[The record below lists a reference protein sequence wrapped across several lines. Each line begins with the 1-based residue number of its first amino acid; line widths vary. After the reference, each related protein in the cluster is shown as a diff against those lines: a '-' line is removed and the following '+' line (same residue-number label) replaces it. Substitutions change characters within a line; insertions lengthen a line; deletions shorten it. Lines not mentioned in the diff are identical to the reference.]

1 MLNTIAELPEQT
13 KHANQLLEEE
23 EQNEII
29 HHLAHHPTSGHLIQ
43 GTGGIRKLRWSR
55 GSQGKS
61 GGVRVIYYY
70 YNEGF
75 PLYLLTLYG
84 KHENENLTKAQR
96 NELAKIVEIIKTA
109 LLKTLNKRI

>member
-1 MLNTIAELPEQT
+1 MLNTIAELPEYT
-13 KHANQLLEEE
+13 KHANKLLEEE

-29 HHLAHHPTSGHLIQ
+29 HHLAHSPTSGHLIQ

-75 PLYLLTLYG
+75 PLYLLTIYG
-84 KHENENLTKAQR
+84 KHQKENLTKAQR
-96 NELAKIVEIIKTA
+96 NELAKIAELIKTA
-109 LLKTLNKRI
+109 LLKKAK